1 MRRTQLYRWHKEHG
15 KIVPFAGFEMPIL
28 YSSIKKEH
36 MAVRTGVGIFDVSH
50 MGRMLIEGNDALSFF
65 NSLVPRNLENLQVGR
80 GAYSFILNEHAG
92 FRDDVV
98 LFRLSDSRFML
109 VWNAGNLE
117 KIPTWIGNLLAFST
131 QICGPLDVQIQNV
144 ASESA
149 MFALQ
154 GPSAVRVIESLFEG
168 EIPARWGV
176 SEGVCASESV
186 ILSRTGYT
194 GEDGFEIS
202 ILGTSYENPEK
213 AVAVWN
219 AILRDENVVPC
230 GLGARDTLRLESGFS
245 LYGNDIHEDI
255 DPISADLCF
264 PPFVHLNKE
273 AFFMGKKALLTL
285 SQGTPETKRV
295 GFVATSKGRSP
306 RAGMTLL
313 NAEGAEVG
321 TVTSGSFSPLLN
333 IGIGMGYVENSY
345 TDPGTLLSFDPRGK
359 QTQQAPEKR
368 GRIELEVRKFPLYNP
383 DEYGYARK

>member
-117 KIPTWIGNLLAFST
+117 KIPTWIYNLLAFST
-131 QICGPLDVQIQNV
+131 QICGSLDVQLQNI

-154 GPSAVRVIESLFEG
+154 GPSAIQVIESLFDG
-168 EIPARWGV
+168 EIPTRWGL
-176 SEGVCASESV
+176 SEGVCASEDV
-186 ILSRTGYT
+186 ILGRTGYT

-202 ILGTSYENPEK
+202 ILNTSYENPEK

-219 AILRDENVVPC
+219 AVLSDGDAVPC

-245 LYGNDIHEDI
+245 LYGNDIHEEI

-273 AFFMGKKALLTL
+273 AFFIGKEALQAL
-285 SQGTPETKRV
+285 SQKTPITKRV
-295 GFVATSKGRSP
+295 GFVATSKGKSP
-306 RAGMTLL
+306 RAGMKIL
-313 NAEGAEVG
+313 NTEGAEVG

-333 IGIGMGYVENSY
+333 IGIGMGYVETSY
-345 TDPGTLLSFDPRGK
+345 ADPGTLLSFNPRAK
-359 QTQQAPEKR
+359 EKLQAPEKH
-368 GRIELEVRKFPLYNP
+368 GRLELEVRKFPLYNP
-383 DEYGYARK
+383 DEYGHARK